1 MIKIVLELVSN
12 TVILEVFEGYDQ
24 NSRASRSNTT
34 YAHEQG
40 DPHQVFSHRVM
51 EITCAYVED
60 HLRDGP
66 HSKNA
71 SWQCAW
77 KEVEVVVPA
86 IDACV

>member
-1 MIKIVLELVSN
+1 MRVVSPSL
-12 TVILEVFEGYDQ
+12 T
-24 NSRASRSNTT
+24 NSSPCL

-77 KEVEVVVPA
+77 KEVEVVVLQEWETSIPRSTVLETR
-86 IDACV
+86 IQCP